1 MDLMDLLQG
10 QLSTG
15 MIDQLSQSLGGAEKE
30 QTAKAA
36 SGITSVLMSA
46 LAKNAASPEG
56 ASALSNALERD
67 HDGSILNDVI
77 GMVTGGGA
85 QSRSA
90 SPPASGGIDI
100 GRMLNG
106 SGILKH
112 VLGGKQGGAV
122 DMISKM
128 SGLDSGKTGNLM
140 AMLAPMIMG
149 ALGKAKKENNLDTSG
164 LSSLLT
170 GTVNKASNDNPIIG
184 LATKFLDQDGDGS
197 IMDDVAGIGLKM
209 LGGLFGR
216 KR

>member
-10 QLSTG
+10 QLSGG

-56 ASALSNALERD
+56 ASALSSALDRD
-67 HDGSILNDVI
+67 HDGSILNDVV
-77 GMVTGGGA
+77 GMVTGSNRNAG
-85 QSRSA
+85 
-90 SPPASGGIDI
+90 SGGIDLN
-100 GRMLNG
+100 RMLNG
-106 SGILKH
+106 AGILKH
-112 VLGGKQGGAV
+112 VLGNKQTGAV

-140 AMLAPMIMG
+140 AMLAPVIMG
-149 ALGKAKKENNLDTSG
+149 ALGKAKRENNLDQSG
-164 LSSLLT
+164 ITDLLS
-170 GTVNKASNDNPIIG
+170 GTVNKHSNNNPLIG
-184 LATKFLDQDGDGS
+184 LATQFLDSDGDGS
-197 IMDDVAGIGLKM
+197 IVDDVANIGLKM
-209 LGGLFGR
+209 LGGLFGK

>member
-10 QLSTG
+10 QLSGG
-15 MIDQLSQSLGGAEKE
+15 MVDQLSQALGGAEKE

-36 SGITSVLMSA
+36 TGITSILMSA
-46 LAKNAASPEG
+46 LAKNAASPDG

-67 HDGSILNDVI
+67 HDGSILNDVV
-77 GMVTGGGA
+77 GMVTGANKNAG
-85 QSRSA
+85 
-90 SPPASGGIDI
+90 SGGIDLN
-100 GRMLNG
+100 RMING
-106 SGILKH
+106 AGILKH
-112 VLGGKQGGAV
+112 VLGGKQSGAI

-128 SGLDSGKTGNLM
+128 SGLDSSKTGNLM
-140 AMLAPMIMG
+140 TMLAPMIMG
-149 ALGKAKKENNLDTSG
+149 ALGKTKKENNLDTSG

-170 GTVNKASNDNPIIG
+170 GTVQKHSNDNPLLG
-184 LATKFLDQDGDGS
+184 MATKFLDADGDGS